1 MQPIEI
7 RQNKKTLIPVL
18 AIFASVIGMVYYNFF
33 QDMWI
38 CFS

>member
-18 AIFASVIGMVYYNFF
+18 VIIFASVIGMVY
-33 QDMWI
+33 
-38 CFS
+38 